1 MKKERSEFREKLM
14 DTDQWQEMEAA
25 EPKKRALAGGDEKS
39 GNKDQLSV
47 QAVVSPAQNE
57 MYADFVVKYMGDF
70 QKDLGDVP
78 GLIFQKINA
87 IYGVVYAPLTEID
100 ALNISTYSYSFI
112 PKCYTH
118 MDFGSLSASGITRL
132 QEHPY
137 LQLKGQG
144 TAIAIVD
151 SGIDYR
157 NPLFQNEMG
166 SRILCIWD
174 QTLEGDGTEVPY
186 GRVFWKNDIDRAL
199 ASENPLEIVP
209 STDTNG
215 HGTRMAA
222 VAAGN
227 YFPEENFSGAAPEA
241 MLIVVKVKQAK
252 KYLREFYLFPSE
264 AELFQEND
272 IMMGVDFAVRTA
284 NDRKLPLS
292 VCLGIGS
299 SQGAHI
305 GRNPLSIYVDYASQF
320 SRISVS
326 IAAGNEG
333 AARHHYAGRLTHREN
348 QASAEL
354 RVGNKEPGF
363 TLEFWGE
370 PPEIYNLSLQS
381 PTGEILDIS
390 ASLGDVTQE
399 LSFIFVE
406 TRVEVN
412 YVSIERQTGY
422 TLAYFRFI
430 QPAAGIWRIFVQG
443 RDGQNVEFHMWLPVQ
458 GLISEETYFL
468 EPSPYNTVTAPGDS
482 LESITVTAYQ
492 YRDNSLYVQASR
504 GFMPDGNVVPQV
516 ATPGV
521 QIRVP
526 QLNGLYGLAS
536 GTSLSAAQT
545 AGAAALLF
553 EWAVVRGNQPYFTG
567 SSVKNYITRGAKRED
582 RLTYPNRDWGFGED
596 VIIKLQL
603 RKVSKINGFH
613 TFFQNR
619 NQAILLE
626 I

>member
-1 MKKERSEFREKLM
+1 M
-14 DTDQWQEMEAA
+14 
-25 EPKKRALAGGDEKS
+25 
-39 GNKDQLSV
+39 GNKDAGNLGMQES
-47 QAVVSPAQNE
+47 VSPAQNE
-57 MYADFVVKYMGDF
+57 MYADFIVKYMGDF
-70 QKDLGDVP
+70 QEDLGDVP
-78 GLIFQKINA
+78 GFSFQKING
-87 IYGVVYAPLTEID
+87 IYGVVYAPLTEIGT
-100 ALNISTYSYSFI
+100 LNINTYSYSFI

-118 MDFGSLSASGITRL
+118 MDLGSLSASGITRL

-137 LQLKGQG
+137 LQLKGSG
-144 TAIAIVD
+144 TAVAVVD

-157 NPLFQNEMG
+157 NPVFQNEMG

-174 QTLEGDGTEVPY
+174 QTLQGDGKEVPY
-186 GRVFWKNDIDRAL
+186 GRVFWKKDIDQAL
-199 ASENPLEIVP
+199 ASGNPLEIVP
-209 STDTNG
+209 SVDTDG

-222 VAAGN
+222 IAAGN

-241 MLIVVKVKQAK
+241 MLIIVKVKPAK
-252 KYLREFYLFPSE
+252 KYLREFYLFPAE
-264 AELFQEND
+264 AEIFQEND
-272 IMMGVDFAVRTA
+272 IMTGMDFAVRIA
-284 NDRKLPLS
+284 NDRRMPLS
-292 VCLGIGS
+292 LCLGIGS
-299 SQGAHI
+299 NQGAHI
-305 GRNPLSIYVDYASQF
+305 GKNPLSLYVDYISQY
-320 SRISVS
+320 SLISVS

-333 AARHHYAGRLTHREN
+333 AARHHYAGRLTDREN

-363 TLEFWGE
+363 TMEFWGE

-390 ASLGDVTQE
+390 ASLGEVTQE
-399 LSFIFVE
+399 LSFVFVE
-406 TRVEVN
+406 TRVKVN

-422 TLAYFRFI
+422 TLVYFQFI
-430 QPAAGIWRIFVQG
+430 QPAPGIWRIFIRG
-443 RDGQNVEFHMWLPVQ
+443 RDGQNVGFHMWLPVQ

-516 ATPGV
+516 AAPGV

-526 QLNGLYGLAS
+526 QLNGLYGNAS

-553 EWAVVRGNQPYFTG
+553 EWAVIRGNQPYFTG
-567 SSVKNYITRGAKRED
+567 SSVKNYITRGAEREE
-582 RLTYPNRDWGFGED
+582 RMQYPNRDWGFGRMD
-596 VIIKLQL
+596 LY
-603 RKVSKINGFH
+603 H
-613 TFFQNR
+613 TFE
-619 NQAILLE
+619 LLA
-626 I
+626 

>member
-1 MKKERSEFREKLM
+1 M
-14 DTDQWQEMEAA
+14 
-25 EPKKRALAGGDEKS
+25 
-39 GNKDQLSV
+39 GNKDAGNLGMQES
-47 QAVVSPAQNE
+47 VSPAQNE
-57 MYADFVVKYMGDF
+57 MYADFIVKYMGNF
-70 QKDLGDVP
+70 QEDLGDVP
-78 GLIFQKINA
+78 GFSFQKING
-87 IYGVVYAPLTEID
+87 IYGVVYAPLTEIGT
-100 ALNISTYSYSFI
+100 LNINTYSYSFI

-118 MDFGSLSASGITRL
+118 MDLGSLSASGITRL

-137 LQLKGQG
+137 LQLKGSG
-144 TAIAIVD
+144 TAVAVVD

-157 NPLFQNEMG
+157 NPVFQNEMG

-174 QTLEGDGTEVPY
+174 QTLQGDGKEVPY
-186 GRVFWKNDIDRAL
+186 GRVFWKKDIDQAL
-199 ASENPLEIVP
+199 ASGNPLEIVP
-209 STDTNG
+209 SVDTDG

-222 VAAGN
+222 IAAGN

-241 MLIVVKVKQAK
+241 MLIIVKVKPAK
-252 KYLREFYLFPSE
+252 KYLREFYLFPAE

-272 IMMGVDFAVRTA
+272 IMTGMDFAVRIA
-284 NDRKLPLS
+284 NDRRMPLS
-292 VCLGIGS
+292 LCLGIGS

-305 GRNPLSIYVDYASQF
+305 GKNPLSLYVDYISQY
-320 SRISVS
+320 SLISVS

-333 AARHHYAGRLTHREN
+333 AARHHYAGRLTDREN

-363 TLEFWGE
+363 TMEFWGE

-390 ASLGDVTQE
+390 ASLGEMTQE
-399 LSFIFVE
+399 LSFVFVE
-406 TRVEVN
+406 TRVKVN

-422 TLAYFRFI
+422 TLVYFQFI
-430 QPAAGIWRIFVQG
+430 QPAPGIWRIFVRG
-443 RDGQNVEFHMWLPVQ
+443 RDGQNVGFHIWLPVQ

-516 ATPGV
+516 AAPGV

-526 QLNGLYGLAS
+526 QLNGLYGNAS

-553 EWAVVRGNQPYFTG
+553 EWAVIRGNQPYFTG
-567 SSVKNYITRGAKRED
+567 SSVKNYITRGAEREE
-582 RLTYPNRDWGFGED
+582 RMQYPNRDWGFGRMD
-596 VIIKLQL
+596 LY
-603 RKVSKINGFH
+603 H
-613 TFFQNR
+613 TFE
-619 NQAILLE
+619 LLA
-626 I
+626 

>member
-1 MKKERSEFREKLM
+1 M
-14 DTDQWQEMEAA
+14 
-25 EPKKRALAGGDEKS
+25 
-39 GNKDQLSV
+39 GNKDAGNLGMQES
-47 QAVVSPAQNE
+47 VSPAQNE
-57 MYADFVVKYMGDF
+57 MYADFIVKYMGNF
-70 QKDLGDVP
+70 QEDLGDVP
-78 GLIFQKINA
+78 GFSFQKING
-87 IYGVVYAPLTEID
+87 IYGVVYAPLTEIGT
-100 ALNISTYSYSFI
+100 LNINTYSYSFI

-118 MDFGSLSASGITRL
+118 MDLGSLSASGITRL

-137 LQLKGQG
+137 LQLKGSG
-144 TAIAIVD
+144 TAVAVVD

-157 NPLFQNEMG
+157 NPVFQNEMG

-174 QTLEGDGTEVPY
+174 QTLEGDGKEVPY
-186 GRVFWKNDIDRAL
+186 GRVFWKKDIDQAL
-199 ASENPLEIVP
+199 ASGNPLEIVP
-209 STDTNG
+209 SVDTDG

-222 VAAGN
+222 IAAGN

-241 MLIVVKVKQAK
+241 MLIIVKVKPAK
-252 KYLREFYLFPSE
+252 KYLREFYLFPAE
-264 AELFQEND
+264 AEIFQEND
-272 IMMGVDFAVRTA
+272 IMTGMDFAVRIA
-284 NDRKLPLS
+284 NDRRMPLS
-292 VCLGIGS
+292 LCLGIGS

-305 GRNPLSIYVDYASQF
+305 GKNPQSLYVDYISQY
-320 SRISVS
+320 SLISVS

-333 AARHHYAGRLTHREN
+333 AARHHYAGRLTDREN

-363 TLEFWGE
+363 TMEFWGE

-390 ASLGDVTQE
+390 ASLGEVTQE
-399 LSFIFVE
+399 LSFVFVE
-406 TRVEVN
+406 TRVKVN

-422 TLAYFRFI
+422 TLVYFQFI
-430 QPAAGIWRIFVQG
+430 QPAPGIWRIFVRG
-443 RDGQNVEFHMWLPVQ
+443 RDGQNVGFHIWLPVQ

-516 ATPGV
+516 AAPGV

-526 QLNGLYGLAS
+526 QLNGLYGNAS

-553 EWAVVRGNQPYFTG
+553 EWAVIRGNQPYFTG
-567 SSVKNYITRGAKRED
+567 SSVKNYITRGAEREE
-582 RLTYPNRDWGFGED
+582 RMQYPNRDWGFGRMD
-596 VIIKLQL
+596 LY
-603 RKVSKINGFH
+603 H
-613 TFFQNR
+613 TFE
-619 NQAILLE
+619 LLA
-626 I
+626 

>member
-1 MKKERSEFREKLM
+1 M
-14 DTDQWQEMEAA
+14 
-25 EPKKRALAGGDEKS
+25 
-39 GNKDQLSV
+39 GNKDAGNLGMQES
-47 QAVVSPAQNE
+47 VSPAQNE
-57 MYADFVVKYMGDF
+57 MYADFIVKYMDDF
-70 QKDLGDVP
+70 QEDLGDVP
-78 GLIFQKINA
+78 GFSFQKING
-87 IYGVVYAPLTEID
+87 IYGVVYAPLTEIGRW
-100 ALNISTYSYSFI
+100 NINTYSYSFI

-118 MDFGSLSASGITRL
+118 MDLGSLSASGITRL

-137 LQLKGQG
+137 LQLKGSG
-144 TAIAIVD
+144 TAVAVVD

-157 NPLFQNEMG
+157 NPVFQNEMG

-174 QTLEGDGTEVPY
+174 QTLEGDGKEVPY
-186 GRVFWKNDIDRAL
+186 GRVFWKKDIDQAL
-199 ASENPLEIVP
+199 ASGNPLEIVP
-209 STDTNG
+209 SVDTDG

-222 VAAGN
+222 IAAGN

-241 MLIVVKVKQAK
+241 MLIIVKVKPAK
-252 KYLREFYLFPSE
+252 KYLREFYLFPAE

-272 IMMGVDFAVRTA
+272 IMTGMDFAVRIA
-284 NDRKLPLS
+284 NDRRMPLS
-292 VCLGIGS
+292 LCLGIGS

-305 GRNPLSIYVDYASQF
+305 GKNPLSLYVDYISQY
-320 SRISVS
+320 SLISVS

-333 AARHHYAGRLTHREN
+333 AARHHYAGRLTDREN

-363 TLEFWGE
+363 TMEFWGE

-390 ASLGDVTQE
+390 ASLGEMTQE
-399 LSFIFVE
+399 LSFVFVE
-406 TRVEVN
+406 TRVKVN

-422 TLAYFRFI
+422 TLVYFQFI
-430 QPAAGIWRIFVQG
+430 QPAPGIWRIFVRG
-443 RDGQNVEFHMWLPVQ
+443 RDGQNVGFHIWLPVQ

-516 ATPGV
+516 AAPGV

-526 QLNGLYGLAS
+526 QLNGLYGNAS

-553 EWAVVRGNQPYFTG
+553 EWAVIRGNQPYFTG
-567 SSVKNYITRGAKRED
+567 SSVKNYITRGAEREE
-582 RLTYPNRDWGFGED
+582 RMQYPNRDWGFGRMD
-596 VIIKLQL
+596 LY
-603 RKVSKINGFH
+603 H
-613 TFFQNR
+613 TFE
-619 NQAILLE
+619 LLA
-626 I
+626 

>member
-1 MKKERSEFREKLM
+1 
-14 DTDQWQEMEAA
+14 ME
-25 EPKKRALAGGDEKS
+25 
-39 GNKDQLSV
+39 NKDAGNLGMQES
-47 QAVVSPAQNE
+47 VSPAQNE
-57 MYADFVVKYMGDF
+57 MYADFIVKYMGNF
-70 QKDLGDVP
+70 QEDLGDVP
-78 GLIFQKINA
+78 GFSFQKING
-87 IYGVVYAPLTEID
+87 IYGVVYAPLTEIGT
-100 ALNISTYSYSFI
+100 LNINTYSYSFI

-118 MDFGSLSASGITRL
+118 MDLGSLSASGITRL
-132 QEHPY
+132 QEQPY
-137 LQLKGQG
+137 LQLKGSG
-144 TAIAIVD
+144 TAVAVVD

-157 NPLFQNEMG
+157 NPVFQNEMG

-174 QTLEGDGTEVPY
+174 QTLEGDGKEVPY
-186 GRVFWKNDIDRAL
+186 GRVFWKKDIDQAL
-199 ASENPLEIVP
+199 ASGNPLEIVP
-209 STDTNG
+209 SVDTDG

-222 VAAGN
+222 IAAGN

-241 MLIVVKVKQAK
+241 MLIIVKVKPAK
-252 KYLREFYLFPSE
+252 KYLREFYLFPAE

-272 IMMGVDFAVRTA
+272 IMTGMDFAVRIA
-284 NDRKLPLS
+284 NDRRMPLS
-292 VCLGIGS
+292 LCLGIGS

-305 GRNPLSIYVDYASQF
+305 GKNPLSLYVDYISQY
-320 SRISVS
+320 SLISVS

-333 AARHHYAGRLTHREN
+333 AARHHYAGRLTDREN

-363 TLEFWGE
+363 TMEFWGE

-390 ASLGDVTQE
+390 ASLGEVTQE
-399 LSFIFVE
+399 LSFVFVE
-406 TRVEVN
+406 TRVKVN

-422 TLAYFRFI
+422 TLVYFQFI
-430 QPAAGIWRIFVQG
+430 QPAPGIWRIFVRG
-443 RDGQNVEFHMWLPVQ
+443 RDGQNVGFHIWLPVQ

-516 ATPGV
+516 AAPGV

-526 QLNGLYGLAS
+526 QLNGLYGNAS

-553 EWAVVRGNQPYFTG
+553 EWAVIRGNQPYFTG
-567 SSVKNYITRGAKRED
+567 SSVKNYITRGAEREE
-582 RLTYPNRDWGFGED
+582 RMQYPNRDWGCGRMD
-596 VIIKLQL
+596 LY
-603 RKVSKINGFH
+603 H
-613 TFFQNR
+613 TFE
-619 NQAILLE
+619 LLA
-626 I
+626 

>member
-1 MKKERSEFREKLM
+1 
-14 DTDQWQEMEAA
+14 ME
-25 EPKKRALAGGDEKS
+25 
-39 GNKDQLSV
+39 NKDAGNLGMQES
-47 QAVVSPAQNE
+47 VSPAQNE
-57 MYADFVVKYMGDF
+57 MYADFIVKYMGNF
-70 QKDLGDVP
+70 QEDLGDVP
-78 GLIFQKINA
+78 GFSFQKING
-87 IYGVVYAPLTEID
+87 IYGVVYAPLAEIGT
-100 ALNISTYSYSFI
+100 LNINTYSYSFI

-118 MDFGSLSASGITRL
+118 MDLGSLSASGITRL

-137 LQLKGQG
+137 LQLKGSG
-144 TAIAIVD
+144 TAVAVVN

-157 NPLFQNEMG
+157 NPVFQNEMG

-174 QTLEGDGTEVPY
+174 QTLEGDGKEVPY
-186 GRVFWKNDIDRAL
+186 GRVFWKKDIDQAL
-199 ASENPLEIVP
+199 ASGNPLEIVP
-209 STDTNG
+209 SVDTDG

-222 VAAGN
+222 IAAGN

-241 MLIVVKVKQAK
+241 MLIIVKVKPAK
-252 KYLREFYLFPSE
+252 KYLREFYLFPAE
-264 AELFQEND
+264 AEIFQEND
-272 IMMGVDFAVRTA
+272 IMTGMDFAVRIA
-284 NDRKLPLS
+284 NDRRMPLS
-292 VCLGIGS
+292 LCLGIGS

-305 GRNPLSIYVDYASQF
+305 GKNPLSLYVDYISQY
-320 SRISVS
+320 SLISVS

-333 AARHHYAGRLTHREN
+333 AARHHYAGRLTDREN
-348 QASAEL
+348 QASVEL

-363 TLEFWGE
+363 TMEFWGE

-390 ASLGDVTQE
+390 ASLGEVTQE
-399 LSFIFVE
+399 LSFVFVE
-406 TRVEVN
+406 TRVKVN

-422 TLAYFRFI
+422 TLVYFQFI
-430 QPAAGIWRIFVQG
+430 QPAPGIWRIFVRG
-443 RDGQNVEFHMWLPVQ
+443 RDGQNVGFHMWLPVQ

-516 ATPGV
+516 AAPGV

-526 QLNGLYGLAS
+526 QLNGLYGNAS

-553 EWAVVRGNQPYFTG
+553 EWAVIRGNQPYFTG
-567 SSVKNYITRGAKRED
+567 SSVKNYITRGAEREE
-582 RLTYPNRDWGFGED
+582 RMQYPNRDWGFGRMD
-596 VIIKLQL
+596 LY
-603 RKVSKINGFH
+603 H
-613 TFFQNR
+613 TFE
-619 NQAILLE
+619 LLA
-626 I
+626 

>member
-14 DTDQWQEMEAA
+14 DTDQWLEMETA

-47 QAVVSPAQNE
+47 QAAVSPAQNE
-57 MYADFVVKYMGDF
+57 MYADFIVKYMGDF
-70 QKDLGDVP
+70 QEDLGDVP

-241 MLIVVKVKQAK
+241 TLIVVKVKQAK

-272 IMMGVDFAVRTA
+272 IMVGMDFAVRTA

-320 SRISVS
+320 SLISAS

-363 TLEFWGE
+363 TMEFWGE

-516 ATPGV
+516 AAPGV

-582 RLTYPNRDWGFGED
+582 RLTYPNRDWGFGRMD
-596 VIIKLQL
+596 LY
-603 RKVSKINGFH
+603 H
-613 TFFQNR
+613 TFE
-619 NQAILLE
+619 LLT
-626 I
+626 

>member
-1 MKKERSEFREKLM
+1 M
-14 DTDQWQEMEAA
+14 
-25 EPKKRALAGGDEKS
+25 
-39 GNKDQLSV
+39 

-516 ATPGV
+516 AAPGV

-582 RLTYPNRDWGFGED
+582 RLTYPNRDWGFGRMD
-596 VIIKLQL
+596 LY
-603 RKVSKINGFH
+603 H
-613 TFFQNR
+613 TFE
-619 NQAILLE
+619 LLT
-626 I
+626 

>member
-1 MKKERSEFREKLM
+1 M
-14 DTDQWQEMEAA
+14 
-25 EPKKRALAGGDEKS
+25 
-39 GNKDQLSV
+39 GNKDAGNLGMQES
-47 QAVVSPAQNE
+47 VSPAQNE
-57 MYADFVVKYMGDF
+57 MYADFIVKYMGNF
-70 QKDLGDVP
+70 QEDLGDVP
-78 GLIFQKINA
+78 GFSFQKING
-87 IYGVVYAPLTEID
+87 IYGVVYAPLTEIGT
-100 ALNISTYSYSFI
+100 LNINTYSYSFI

-118 MDFGSLSASGITRL
+118 MDLGGLSASGITRL
-132 QEHPY
+132 QEQPY
-137 LQLKGQG
+137 LQLKGSG
-144 TAIAIVD
+144 TAVAVVD

-157 NPLFQNEMG
+157 NPVFQNEMG

-174 QTLEGDGTEVPY
+174 QTLEGDGKEVPY
-186 GRVFWKNDIDRAL
+186 GRVFWKKDIDQAL
-199 ASENPLEIVP
+199 ASGNPLEIVP
-209 STDTNG
+209 SVDTDG

-222 VAAGN
+222 IAAGN

-241 MLIVVKVKQAK
+241 MLIIVKVKPAK
-252 KYLREFYLFPSE
+252 KYLREFYLFPAE
-264 AELFQEND
+264 AEIFQEND
-272 IMMGVDFAVRTA
+272 IMTGMDFAVRIA
-284 NDRKLPLS
+284 NDRRMPLS
-292 VCLGIGS
+292 LCLGIGS

-305 GRNPLSIYVDYASQF
+305 GKNPLSLYVDYISQY
-320 SRISVS
+320 SLISVS

-333 AARHHYAGRLTHREN
+333 AARHHYAGRLTDREN

-363 TLEFWGE
+363 TMEFWGE

-390 ASLGDVTQE
+390 ASLGEVTQE
-399 LSFIFVE
+399 LSFVFVE
-406 TRVEVN
+406 TRVKVN

-422 TLAYFRFI
+422 TLVYFQFI
-430 QPAAGIWRIFVQG
+430 QPAPGIWRIFVRG
-443 RDGQNVEFHMWLPVQ
+443 RDGQNVGFHIWLPVQ

-516 ATPGV
+516 AAPGV

-526 QLNGLYGLAS
+526 QLNGLYGNAS

-553 EWAVVRGNQPYFTG
+553 EWAVIRGNQPYFTG
-567 SSVKNYITRGAKRED
+567 SSVKNYITRGAEREE
-582 RLTYPNRDWGFGED
+582 RMQYPNRDWGFGRMD
-596 VIIKLQL
+596 LY
-603 RKVSKINGFH
+603 H
-613 TFFQNR
+613 TFE
-619 NQAILLE
+619 LLE
-626 I
+626 

>member
-1 MKKERSEFREKLM
+1 MEKKDAGNWGM
-14 DTDQWQEMEAA
+14 QE
-25 EPKKRALAGGDEKS
+25 S
-39 GNKDQLSV
+39 
-47 QAVVSPAQNE
+47 VSPAQDE
-57 MYADFVVKYMGDF
+57 MYADFIVKYMGDF
-70 QKDLGDVP
+70 QEDLGDVP
-78 GLIFQKINA
+78 GFSFQKING
-87 IYGVVYAPLTEID
+87 IYGVVYAPLTEIGT
-100 ALNISTYSYSFI
+100 LNINTYSYSFI

-118 MDFGSLSASGITRL
+118 MDLGSLSASGITRL

-137 LQLKGQG
+137 LQLKGSG
-144 TAIAIVD
+144 TAVAVVD

-157 NPLFQNEMG
+157 NPVFQNEMG
-166 SRILCIWD
+166 SRILSIWD
-174 QTLEGDGTEVPY
+174 QTLQGDGKEVPY
-186 GRVFWKNDIDRAL
+186 GRIFWKKDIDQAL
-199 ASENPLEIVP
+199 ASGNPLEIVP
-209 STDTNG
+209 SVDTDG

-222 VAAGN
+222 IAAGN

-241 MLIVVKVKQAK
+241 MLIILKVKPAK
-252 KYLREFYLFPSE
+252 KYLREFYLFPAE
-264 AELFQEND
+264 AEIFQEND
-272 IMMGVDFAVRTA
+272 IMTGMDFAVRIA
-284 NDRKLPLS
+284 NDRRMPLS
-292 VCLGIGS
+292 LCLGIGS

-305 GRNPLSIYVDYASQF
+305 GKNPLSLYVDYISQY
-320 SRISVS
+320 SLISVS

-333 AARHHYAGRLTHREN
+333 AARHHYAGRLTDREN

-363 TLEFWGE
+363 TMEFWGE

-390 ASLGDVTQE
+390 ASLGEVTQE
-399 LSFIFVE
+399 LSFVFVE
-406 TRVEVN
+406 TRVKVN

-422 TLAYFRFI
+422 TLVYFQFI
-430 QPAAGIWRIFVQG
+430 QPAPGIWRIFVRG
-443 RDGQNVEFHMWLPVQ
+443 RDGQNVGFHMWLPVQ

-516 ATPGV
+516 AAPGV

-526 QLNGLYGLAS
+526 QLNGLYGNVS

-553 EWAVVRGNQPYFTG
+553 EWAVIRGNQPYFTG
-567 SSVKNYITRGAKRED
+567 SSVKNYITRGAEREE
-582 RLTYPNRDWGFGED
+582 RMQYPNRDWGFGRMD
-596 VIIKLQL
+596 LY
-603 RKVSKINGFH
+603 H
-613 TFFQNR
+613 TFE
-619 NQAILLE
+619 LLA
-626 I
+626 

>member
-1 MKKERSEFREKLM
+1 M
-14 DTDQWQEMEAA
+14 
-25 EPKKRALAGGDEKS
+25 
-39 GNKDQLSV
+39 GNKDAGNLSM
-47 QAVVSPAQNE
+47 QESVSPAQNE
-57 MYADFVVKYMGDF
+57 MYADFIVKYMGNF
-70 QKDLGDVP
+70 QEDLGDVP
-78 GLIFQKINA
+78 GFSFQKING
-87 IYGVVYAPLTEID
+87 IYGVVYAPLTEIGT
-100 ALNISTYSYSFI
+100 LNINTYYYSFI

-118 MDFGSLSASGITRL
+118 MDLGSLSASGITRL

-137 LQLKGQG
+137 LQLKGSG
-144 TAIAIVD
+144 TAVAVVD

-157 NPLFQNEMG
+157 NPVFQNEMG

-174 QTLEGDGTEVPY
+174 QTLEGDGKEVPY
-186 GRVFWKNDIDRAL
+186 GRVFWKKDIDQAL
-199 ASENPLEIVP
+199 ASGNPLEIVP
-209 STDTNG
+209 SVDTDG

-222 VAAGN
+222 IAAGN

-241 MLIVVKVKQAK
+241 MLIIVKVKPAK
-252 KYLREFYLFPSE
+252 KYLREFYLFPAE
-264 AELFQEND
+264 AEIFQEND
-272 IMMGVDFAVRTA
+272 IMTGMDFAVRIA
-284 NDRKLPLS
+284 NDRRMPLS
-292 VCLGIGS
+292 LCLGIGS

-305 GRNPLSIYVDYASQF
+305 GKNPLSLYVDYISQY
-320 SRISVS
+320 SLISVS

-333 AARHHYAGRLTHREN
+333 AARHHYAGRLTDREN

-363 TLEFWGE
+363 TMEFWGE

-390 ASLGDVTQE
+390 ASLGEVTQE
-399 LSFIFVE
+399 LSFVFVE
-406 TRVEVN
+406 TRVKVN

-422 TLAYFRFI
+422 TLVYFQFI
-430 QPAAGIWRIFVQG
+430 QPAPGIWRIFVRG
-443 RDGQNVEFHMWLPVQ
+443 RDGQNVGFHIWLPVQ

-516 ATPGV
+516 AAPGV

-526 QLNGLYGLAS
+526 QLNGLYGNAS

-553 EWAVVRGNQPYFTG
+553 EWAVIRGNQPYFTG
-567 SSVKNYITRGAKRED
+567 SSVKNYITRGAEREE
-582 RLTYPNRDWGFGED
+582 RMQYPNRDWGFGRMD
-596 VIIKLQL
+596 LY
-603 RKVSKINGFH
+603 H
-613 TFFQNR
+613 TFE
-619 NQAILLE
+619 LLA
-626 I
+626 

>member
-1 MKKERSEFREKLM
+1 
-14 DTDQWQEMEAA
+14 ME
-25 EPKKRALAGGDEKS
+25 
-39 GNKDQLSV
+39 NKDAGNLGMQES
-47 QAVVSPAQNE
+47 VSPAQNE
-57 MYADFVVKYMGDF
+57 MYADFIVKYMGNF
-70 QKDLGDVP
+70 QEDLGDVP
-78 GLIFQKINA
+78 GFSFQKING
-87 IYGVVYAPLTEID
+87 IYGVVYAPLAEIGT
-100 ALNISTYSYSFI
+100 LNINTYSYSFI

-118 MDFGSLSASGITRL
+118 MDLGSLSASGITRL

-137 LQLKGQG
+137 LQLKGSG
-144 TAIAIVD
+144 TAVAVVD

-157 NPLFQNEMG
+157 NPVFQNEMG

-174 QTLEGDGTEVPY
+174 QTLEGDGKEVPY
-186 GRVFWKNDIDRAL
+186 GRVFWKKDIDQAL
-199 ASENPLEIVP
+199 ASGNPLEIVP
-209 STDTNG
+209 SVDTDG

-222 VAAGN
+222 IAAGN

-241 MLIVVKVKQAK
+241 MLIIVKVKPAK
-252 KYLREFYLFPSE
+252 KYLREFYLFPAE
-264 AELFQEND
+264 AEIFQEND
-272 IMMGVDFAVRTA
+272 IMTGMDFAVRIA
-284 NDRKLPLS
+284 NDRRMPLS
-292 VCLGIGS
+292 LCLGIGS

-305 GRNPLSIYVDYASQF
+305 GKNPLSLYVDYISQY
-320 SRISVS
+320 SLISVS

-333 AARHHYAGRLTHREN
+333 AARHHYAGRLTDREN

-363 TLEFWGE
+363 TMEFWGE

-390 ASLGDVTQE
+390 ASLGEVTQE
-399 LSFIFVE
+399 LSFVFVE
-406 TRVEVN
+406 TRVKVN

-422 TLAYFRFI
+422 TLVYFQFI
-430 QPAAGIWRIFVQG
+430 QPAPGIWRIFVRG
-443 RDGQNVEFHMWLPVQ
+443 RDGQNVGFHIWLPVQ

-516 ATPGV
+516 AAPGV

-526 QLNGLYGLAS
+526 QLNGLYGNAS

-553 EWAVVRGNQPYFTG
+553 EWAVIRGNQPYFTG
-567 SSVKNYITRGAKRED
+567 SSVKNYITRGAEREE
-582 RLTYPNRDWGFGED
+582 RMQYPNRDWGFGRMD
-596 VIIKLQL
+596 LY
-603 RKVSKINGFH
+603 H
-613 TFFQNR
+613 TFE
-619 NQAILLE
+619 LLA
-626 I
+626 

>member
-1 MKKERSEFREKLM
+1 M
-14 DTDQWQEMEAA
+14 
-25 EPKKRALAGGDEKS
+25 
-39 GNKDQLSV
+39 GNKDAGNLGMQES
-47 QAVVSPAQNE
+47 VSPAQNE
-57 MYADFVVKYMGDF
+57 MYADFIVKYMGNF
-70 QKDLGDVP
+70 QEDLGDVP
-78 GLIFQKINA
+78 GFSFQKING
-87 IYGVVYAPLTEID
+87 IYGVVYAPLTEIGT
-100 ALNISTYSYSFI
+100 LNINTYSYSFI

-118 MDFGSLSASGITRL
+118 MDLGSLSASGITRL

-137 LQLKGQG
+137 LQLKGSG
-144 TAIAIVD
+144 TAVAVVD

-157 NPLFQNEMG
+157 NPVFQNEMG

-174 QTLEGDGTEVPY
+174 QTLEGDGKEVPY
-186 GRVFWKNDIDRAL
+186 GRVFWKKDIDQAL
-199 ASENPLEIVP
+199 ASGNPLEIVP
-209 STDTNG
+209 SVDTDG

-222 VAAGN
+222 IAAGN

-241 MLIVVKVKQAK
+241 MLIIVKVKPAK
-252 KYLREFYLFPSE
+252 KYLREFYLFPAE
-264 AELFQEND
+264 AEIFQEND
-272 IMMGVDFAVRTA
+272 IMTGMDFAVRIA
-284 NDRKLPLS
+284 NDRRMPLS
-292 VCLGIGS
+292 LCLGIGS

-305 GRNPLSIYVDYASQF
+305 GKNPLSLYVDYISQY
-320 SRISVS
+320 SLISVS

-333 AARHHYAGRLTHREN
+333 AARHHYAGRLTDREN

-363 TLEFWGE
+363 TMEFWGE

-390 ASLGDVTQE
+390 ASLGEVTQE
-399 LSFIFVE
+399 LSFVFVE
-406 TRVEVN
+406 TRVKVN

-422 TLAYFRFI
+422 TLVYFQFI
-430 QPAAGIWRIFVQG
+430 QPAPGIWRIFVRG
-443 RDGQNVEFHMWLPVQ
+443 RDGQNVGFHIWLPVQ

-516 ATPGV
+516 AAPGV

-526 QLNGLYGLAS
+526 QLNGLYGNAS

-553 EWAVVRGNQPYFTG
+553 EWAVIRGNQPYFTG
-567 SSVKNYITRGAKRED
+567 SSVKNYITRGAEREE
-582 RLTYPNRDWGFGED
+582 RMQYPNRDWGFGRMD
-596 VIIKLQL
+596 LY
-603 RKVSKINGFH
+603 H
-613 TFFQNR
+613 TFE
-619 NQAILLE
+619 LLA
-626 I
+626 

>member
-1 MKKERSEFREKLM
+1 M
-14 DTDQWQEMEAA
+14 
-25 EPKKRALAGGDEKS
+25 
-39 GNKDQLSV
+39 GNKDAGNLGMQES
-47 QAVVSPAQNE
+47 VSPAQNE
-57 MYADFVVKYMGDF
+57 MYADFIVKYMGNF
-70 QKDLGDVP
+70 QEDLGDVP
-78 GLIFQKINA
+78 GFSFQKING
-87 IYGVVYAPLTEID
+87 IYGVVYAPLTEIGT
-100 ALNISTYSYSFI
+100 LNINTYSYSFI

-118 MDFGSLSASGITRL
+118 MDLGSLSASGITRL

-137 LQLKGQG
+137 LQLKGSG
-144 TAIAIVD
+144 TAVAVVD

-157 NPLFQNEMG
+157 NPVFQNEMG

-174 QTLEGDGTEVPY
+174 QTLEGDGKEVPY
-186 GRVFWKNDIDRAL
+186 GRVFWKKDIDQAL
-199 ASENPLEIVP
+199 ASGNPLEIVP
-209 STDTNG
+209 SVDTDG

-222 VAAGN
+222 IAAGN

-241 MLIVVKVKQAK
+241 MLIIVKVKPAK
-252 KYLREFYLFPSE
+252 KYLREFYLFPAE

-272 IMMGVDFAVRTA
+272 IMTGMDFAVRIA
-284 NDRKLPLS
+284 NDRRMPLS
-292 VCLGIGS
+292 LCLGIGS

-305 GRNPLSIYVDYASQF
+305 GKNPLSLYVDYISQY
-320 SRISVS
+320 SLISVS
-326 IAAGNEG
+326 VAAGNEG
-333 AARHHYAGRLTHREN
+333 AARHHYAGRLTDREN

-363 TLEFWGE
+363 TMEFWGE

-390 ASLGDVTQE
+390 ASLGEMTQE
-399 LSFIFVE
+399 LSFVFVE
-406 TRVEVN
+406 TRVKVN

-422 TLAYFRFI
+422 TLVYFQFI
-430 QPAAGIWRIFVQG
+430 QPAPGIWRIFVRG
-443 RDGQNVEFHMWLPVQ
+443 RDGQNVGFHIWLPVQ

-516 ATPGV
+516 AAPGV

-526 QLNGLYGLAS
+526 QLNGLYGNAS

-553 EWAVVRGNQPYFTG
+553 EWAVIRGNQPYFTG
-567 SSVKNYITRGAKRED
+567 SSVKNYITRGAEREE
-582 RLTYPNRDWGFGED
+582 RMQYPNRDWGFGRMD
-596 VIIKLQL
+596 LY
-603 RKVSKINGFH
+603 H
-613 TFFQNR
+613 TFE
-619 NQAILLE
+619 LLA
-626 I
+626 

>member
-1 MKKERSEFREKLM
+1 
-14 DTDQWQEMEAA
+14 ME
-25 EPKKRALAGGDEKS
+25 
-39 GNKDQLSV
+39 NKDAGNWGMQES
-47 QAVVSPAQNE
+47 VSPAQNE
-57 MYADFVVKYMGDF
+57 MYADFIVKYMGNF
-70 QKDLGDVP
+70 QEDLGDVP
-78 GLIFQKINA
+78 GFSFQKING
-87 IYGVVYAPLTEID
+87 IYGVVYAPLTEIGT
-100 ALNISTYSYSFI
+100 LNINTYSYSFI

-118 MDFGSLSASGITRL
+118 MDLGSLSASGITRL

-137 LQLKGQG
+137 LQLKGSG
-144 TAIAIVD
+144 TAVAVVD

-157 NPLFQNEMG
+157 NPVFQNEMG

-174 QTLEGDGTEVPY
+174 QTLEGDGKEVPY
-186 GRVFWKNDIDRAL
+186 GRVFWKKDIDQAL
-199 ASENPLEIVP
+199 ASRNPLEMVP
-209 STDTNG
+209 SVDTDG

-222 VAAGN
+222 IAAGN

-241 MLIVVKVKQAK
+241 MLIIVKVKPAK
-252 KYLREFYLFPSE
+252 KYLREFYLFPAE

-272 IMMGVDFAVRTA
+272 IMTGMDFAVRIA
-284 NDRKLPLS
+284 NDRRMPLS
-292 VCLGIGS
+292 LCLGIGS

-305 GRNPLSIYVDYASQF
+305 GKNPLSLYVDYISQY
-320 SRISVS
+320 SLISVS

-333 AARHHYAGRLTHREN
+333 AARHHYAGRLTDREN

-363 TLEFWGE
+363 TMEFWGE

-390 ASLGDVTQE
+390 ASLGEMTQE
-399 LSFIFVE
+399 LSFVFVE
-406 TRVEVN
+406 TRVKVN

-422 TLAYFRFI
+422 TLVYFQFI
-430 QPAAGIWRIFVQG
+430 QPAPGIWRIFVRG
-443 RDGQNVEFHMWLPVQ
+443 RDGQNVGFHIWLPVQ

-516 ATPGV
+516 AAPGV

-526 QLNGLYGLAS
+526 QLNGLYGNAS

-553 EWAVVRGNQPYFTG
+553 EWAVIRGNQPYFTG
-567 SSVKNYITRGAKRED
+567 SSVKNYITRGAEREE
-582 RLTYPNRDWGFGED
+582 RMQYPNRDWGFGRMD
-596 VIIKLQL
+596 LY
-603 RKVSKINGFH
+603 H
-613 TFFQNR
+613 TFE
-619 NQAILLE
+619 LLA
-626 I
+626 

>member
-1 MKKERSEFREKLM
+1 
-14 DTDQWQEMEAA
+14 ME
-25 EPKKRALAGGDEKS
+25 
-39 GNKDQLSV
+39 NKDAGNLGMQES
-47 QAVVSPAQNE
+47 VSPAQNE
-57 MYADFVVKYMGDF
+57 MYADFIVKYMGNF
-70 QKDLGDVP
+70 QEDLGDVP
-78 GLIFQKINA
+78 GFSFQKING
-87 IYGVVYAPLTEID
+87 IYGVVYAPLAEIGT
-100 ALNISTYSYSFI
+100 LNINTYSYSFI

-118 MDFGSLSASGITRL
+118 MDLGSLSASGITRL

-137 LQLKGQG
+137 LQLKGSG
-144 TAIAIVD
+144 TAVAVVD

-157 NPLFQNEMG
+157 NPVFQNEMG

-174 QTLEGDGTEVPY
+174 QTLEGDGKEVPY
-186 GRVFWKNDIDRAL
+186 GRVFWKKDIDQAL
-199 ASENPLEIVP
+199 ASGNPLEIVP
-209 STDTNG
+209 SVDTDG

-222 VAAGN
+222 IAAGN

-241 MLIVVKVKQAK
+241 MLIIVKVKPAK
-252 KYLREFYLFPSE
+252 KYLREFYLFPAE
-264 AELFQEND
+264 AEIFQEND
-272 IMMGVDFAVRTA
+272 IMTGMDFAVRIA
-284 NDRKLPLS
+284 NDRRMPLS
-292 VCLGIGS
+292 LCLGIGS

-305 GRNPLSIYVDYASQF
+305 GKNPLSLYVDYISQY
-320 SRISVS
+320 SLISVS

-333 AARHHYAGRLTHREN
+333 AARHHYAGRLTDREN

-363 TLEFWGE
+363 TMEFWGE

-390 ASLGDVTQE
+390 ASLGEVTQE
-399 LSFIFVE
+399 LSFVFVE
-406 TRVEVN
+406 TRVKVN

-422 TLAYFRFI
+422 TLVYFQFI
-430 QPAAGIWRIFVQG
+430 QPAPGIWRIFVRG
-443 RDGQNVEFHMWLPVQ
+443 RDGQNVGFHMWLPVQ

-516 ATPGV
+516 AAPGV

-526 QLNGLYGLAS
+526 QLNGLYGNAS

-553 EWAVVRGNQPYFTG
+553 EWAVIRGNQPYFTG
-567 SSVKNYITRGAKRED
+567 SSVKNYITRGAEREE
-582 RLTYPNRDWGFGED
+582 RMQYPNRDWGFGRMD
-596 VIIKLQL
+596 LY
-603 RKVSKINGFH
+603 H
-613 TFFQNR
+613 TFE
-619 NQAILLE
+619 LLA
-626 I
+626 

>member
-14 DTDQWQEMEAA
+14 DTDQWLEMETA

-47 QAVVSPAQNE
+47 QAAVSPAQNE
-57 MYADFVVKYMGDF
+57 MYADFIVKYMGDF
-70 QKDLGDVP
+70 QEDLGDVP

-87 IYGVVYAPLTEID
+87 IYGVVYAPLTEIG

-118 MDFGSLSASGITRL
+118 MDLGSLSASGITRL

-227 YFPEENFSGAAPEA
+227 NFPEENFSGAAPEA
-241 MLIVVKVKQAK
+241 TLIVVKVKQAK

-272 IMMGVDFAVRTA
+272 IMMGMDFAVRTA

-320 SRISVS
+320 SLISAS

-363 TLEFWGE
+363 TMEFWGE

-399 LSFIFVE
+399 LSFVFVE

-516 ATPGV
+516 AAPGV

-582 RLTYPNRDWGFGED
+582 RLTYPNRDWGFGRMD
-596 VIIKLQL
+596 LY
-603 RKVSKINGFH
+603 H
-613 TFFQNR
+613 TFE
-619 NQAILLE
+619 LLT
-626 I
+626 

>member
-1 MKKERSEFREKLM
+1 
-14 DTDQWQEMEAA
+14 ME
-25 EPKKRALAGGDEKS
+25 
-39 GNKDQLSV
+39 NKDAGNLGMQES
-47 QAVVSPAQNE
+47 VSPAQNE
-57 MYADFVVKYMGDF
+57 MYADFIVKYMGNF
-70 QKDLGDVP
+70 QEDLGDVP
-78 GLIFQKINA
+78 GFSFQKING
-87 IYGVVYAPLTEID
+87 IYGVVYAPLTEIGT
-100 ALNISTYSYSFI
+100 LNINTYSYSFI

-118 MDFGSLSASGITRL
+118 MDLGSLSASGITRL

-137 LQLKGQG
+137 LQLKGSG
-144 TAIAIVD
+144 TAVAVVD

-157 NPLFQNEMG
+157 NPVFQNEMG

-174 QTLEGDGTEVPY
+174 QTLEGDGKEVPY
-186 GRVFWKNDIDRAL
+186 GRVFWKKDIDQAL
-199 ASENPLEIVP
+199 ASGNPLEIVP
-209 STDTNG
+209 SVDTDG

-222 VAAGN
+222 IAAGN

-241 MLIVVKVKQAK
+241 MLIIVKVKPAK
-252 KYLREFYLFPSE
+252 KYLREFYLFPAE
-264 AELFQEND
+264 AEIFQEND
-272 IMMGVDFAVRTA
+272 IMTGMDFAVRIA
-284 NDRKLPLS
+284 NDRRMPLS
-292 VCLGIGS
+292 LCLGIGS

-305 GRNPLSIYVDYASQF
+305 GKNPLSLYVDYISQY
-320 SRISVS
+320 SLISVS

-333 AARHHYAGRLTHREN
+333 AARHHYAGRLTDREN

-363 TLEFWGE
+363 TMEFWGE

-390 ASLGDVTQE
+390 ASLGEVTQE
-399 LSFIFVE
+399 LSFVFVE
-406 TRVEVN
+406 TRVKVN

-422 TLAYFRFI
+422 TLVYFQFI
-430 QPAAGIWRIFVQG
+430 QPAPGIWRIFVRG
-443 RDGQNVEFHMWLPVQ
+443 RDGQNVGFHMWLPVQ

-516 ATPGV
+516 AAPGV

-526 QLNGLYGLAS
+526 QLNGLYGNVS

-553 EWAVVRGNQPYFTG
+553 EWAVIRGNQPYFTG
-567 SSVKNYITRGAKRED
+567 SSVKNYITRGAEREE
-582 RLTYPNRDWGFGED
+582 RMQYPNRDWGFGRMD
-596 VIIKLQL
+596 LY
-603 RKVSKINGFH
+603 H
-613 TFFQNR
+613 TFE
-619 NQAILLE
+619 LLA
-626 I
+626 

>member
-1 MKKERSEFREKLM
+1 
-14 DTDQWQEMEAA
+14 ME
-25 EPKKRALAGGDEKS
+25 
-39 GNKDQLSV
+39 NKDAGNLGMQES
-47 QAVVSPAQNE
+47 VSPAQNE
-57 MYADFVVKYMGDF
+57 MYADFIVKYMGYF
-70 QKDLGDVP
+70 QEDLGDVP
-78 GLIFQKINA
+78 GFSFQKING
-87 IYGVVYAPLTEID
+87 IYGVVYAPLTEIGT
-100 ALNISTYSYSFI
+100 LNINTYSYSFI

-118 MDFGSLSASGITRL
+118 MDLGSLSASGITRL

-137 LQLKGQG
+137 LQLKGSG
-144 TAIAIVD
+144 TAVAVVD

-157 NPLFQNEMG
+157 NPVFQNEMG

-174 QTLEGDGTEVPY
+174 QTLEGDGKEVPY
-186 GRVFWKNDIDRAL
+186 GRVFWKKDIDQAL
-199 ASENPLEIVP
+199 ASRNPLEMVP
-209 STDTNG
+209 SVDTDG

-222 VAAGN
+222 IAAGN

-241 MLIVVKVKQAK
+241 MLIIVKVKPAK
-252 KYLREFYLFPSE
+252 KYLREFYLFPAE

-272 IMMGVDFAVRTA
+272 IMTGMDFAVRIA
-284 NDRKLPLS
+284 NDRRMPLS
-292 VCLGIGS
+292 LCLGIGS

-305 GRNPLSIYVDYASQF
+305 GKNPLSLYVDYISQY
-320 SRISVS
+320 SLISVS

-333 AARHHYAGRLTHREN
+333 AARHHYAGRLTDREN

-363 TLEFWGE
+363 TMEFWGE

-390 ASLGDVTQE
+390 ASLGEMTQE
-399 LSFIFVE
+399 LSFVFVE
-406 TRVEVN
+406 TRVKVN

-422 TLAYFRFI
+422 TLVYFQFI
-430 QPAAGIWRIFVQG
+430 QPAPGIWRIFVRG
-443 RDGQNVEFHMWLPVQ
+443 RDGQNVGFHIWLPVQ

-516 ATPGV
+516 AAPGV

-526 QLNGLYGLAS
+526 QLNGLYGNAS

-553 EWAVVRGNQPYFTG
+553 EWAVIRGNQPYFTG
-567 SSVKNYITRGAKRED
+567 SSVKNYITRGAEREE
-582 RLTYPNRDWGFGED
+582 RMQYPNRDWGFGRMD
-596 VIIKLQL
+596 LY
-603 RKVSKINGFH
+603 H
-613 TFFQNR
+613 TFE
-619 NQAILLE
+619 LLA
-626 I
+626 

>member
-1 MKKERSEFREKLM
+1 
-14 DTDQWQEMEAA
+14 ME
-25 EPKKRALAGGDEKS
+25 
-39 GNKDQLSV
+39 NKDAGNLGMQES
-47 QAVVSPAQNE
+47 VSPAQNE
-57 MYADFVVKYMGDF
+57 MYADFIVKYMGNF
-70 QKDLGDVP
+70 QEDLGDVP
-78 GLIFQKINA
+78 GFSFQKING
-87 IYGVVYAPLTEID
+87 IYGVVYAPLTEIGT
-100 ALNISTYSYSFI
+100 LNINTYSYSFI

-118 MDFGSLSASGITRL
+118 MDLGSLSASGITRL

-137 LQLKGQG
+137 LQLKGSG
-144 TAIAIVD
+144 TAVAVVD

-157 NPLFQNEMG
+157 NPVFQNEMG

-174 QTLEGDGTEVPY
+174 QTLEGDGKEVPY
-186 GRVFWKNDIDRAL
+186 GRVFWKKDIDQAL
-199 ASENPLEIVP
+199 ASRNPLEMVP
-209 STDTNG
+209 SVDTDG

-222 VAAGN
+222 IAAGN

-241 MLIVVKVKQAK
+241 MLIIVKVKPAK
-252 KYLREFYLFPSE
+252 KYLREFYLFPAE

-272 IMMGVDFAVRTA
+272 IMTGMDFAVRIA
-284 NDRKLPLS
+284 NDRRMPLS
-292 VCLGIGS
+292 LCLGIGS

-305 GRNPLSIYVDYASQF
+305 GKNPLSLYVDYISQY
-320 SRISVS
+320 SLISVS

-333 AARHHYAGRLTHREN
+333 AARHHYAGRLTEREN
-348 QASAEL
+348 QALAEL

-363 TLEFWGE
+363 TMEFWGE

-390 ASLGDVTQE
+390 ASLGEVTQE
-399 LSFIFVE
+399 LSFVFVE
-406 TRVEVN
+406 TRVKVN

-422 TLAYFRFI
+422 TLVYFQFI
-430 QPAAGIWRIFVQG
+430 QPAPGIWRIFVRG
-443 RDGQNVEFHMWLPVQ
+443 RDGQNVGFHIWLPVQ

-516 ATPGV
+516 AAPGV

-526 QLNGLYGLAS
+526 QLNGLYGNAS

-553 EWAVVRGNQPYFTG
+553 EWAVIRGNQPYFTG
-567 SSVKNYITRGAKRED
+567 SSVKNYITRGAEREE
-582 RLTYPNRDWGFGED
+582 RMQYPNRDWGFGRMD
-596 VIIKLQL
+596 LY
-603 RKVSKINGFH
+603 H
-613 TFFQNR
+613 TFE
-619 NQAILLE
+619 LLA
-626 I
+626 

>member
-1 MKKERSEFREKLM
+1 M
-14 DTDQWQEMEAA
+14 
-25 EPKKRALAGGDEKS
+25 
-39 GNKDQLSV
+39 GNKDAGNLGMQES
-47 QAVVSPAQNE
+47 VSPAQNE
-57 MYADFVVKYMGDF
+57 MYADFIVKYMGNF
-70 QKDLGDVP
+70 QEDLGDVP
-78 GLIFQKINA
+78 GFSFQKING
-87 IYGVVYAPLTEID
+87 IYGVVYAPLTEIGT
-100 ALNISTYSYSFI
+100 LNINTYSYSFI

-118 MDFGSLSASGITRL
+118 MDLGSLSASGLTRL

-137 LQLKGQG
+137 LQLKGSG
-144 TAIAIVD
+144 TAVAVVN

-157 NPLFQNEMG
+157 NPVFQNEMG

-174 QTLEGDGTEVPY
+174 QTLEGDGKEVPY
-186 GRVFWKNDIDRAL
+186 GRVFWKKDIDQAL
-199 ASENPLEIVP
+199 ASRNPLEMVP
-209 STDTNG
+209 SVDTDG

-222 VAAGN
+222 IAAGN

-241 MLIVVKVKQAK
+241 MLIIVKVKPAK
-252 KYLREFYLFPSE
+252 KYLREFYLFPAE

-272 IMMGVDFAVRTA
+272 IMTGMDFAVRIA
-284 NDRKLPLS
+284 NDRRMPLS
-292 VCLGIGS
+292 LCLGIGS

-305 GRNPLSIYVDYASQF
+305 GKNPLSLYVDYISQY
-320 SRISVS
+320 SLISVS

-333 AARHHYAGRLTHREN
+333 AARHHYAGRLTDREN

-363 TLEFWGE
+363 TMEFWGE

-390 ASLGDVTQE
+390 ASLGEMTQE
-399 LSFIFVE
+399 LSFVFVE
-406 TRVEVN
+406 TRVKVN

-422 TLAYFRFI
+422 TLVYFQFI
-430 QPAAGIWRIFVQG
+430 QPAPGIWRIFVRG
-443 RDGQNVEFHMWLPVQ
+443 RDGQNVGFHIWLPVQ

-516 ATPGV
+516 AAPGV

-526 QLNGLYGLAS
+526 QLNGLYGNAS

-553 EWAVVRGNQPYFTG
+553 EWAVIRGNQPYFTG
-567 SSVKNYITRGAKRED
+567 SSVKNYITRGAEREE
-582 RLTYPNRDWGFGED
+582 RMQYPNRDWGFGRMD
-596 VIIKLQL
+596 LY
-603 RKVSKINGFH
+603 H
-613 TFFQNR
+613 TFE
-619 NQAILLE
+619 LLA
-626 I
+626 

>member
-1 MKKERSEFREKLM
+1 M
-14 DTDQWQEMEAA
+14 
-25 EPKKRALAGGDEKS
+25 
-39 GNKDQLSV
+39 GNKDAGNLGMQES
-47 QAVVSPAQNE
+47 VSPAQNE
-57 MYADFVVKYMGDF
+57 MYADFIVKYMGNF
-70 QKDLGDVP
+70 QEDLGDVP
-78 GLIFQKINA
+78 GFSFQKING
-87 IYGVVYAPLTEID
+87 IYGVVYAPLAEIGT
-100 ALNISTYSYSFI
+100 LNINTYSYSFI

-118 MDFGSLSASGITRL
+118 MDLGSLSASGITRL

-137 LQLKGQG
+137 LQLKGSG
-144 TAIAIVD
+144 TAVAVVD

-157 NPLFQNEMG
+157 NPVFQNEMG

-174 QTLEGDGTEVPY
+174 QTLEGDGKEVPY
-186 GRVFWKNDIDRAL
+186 GRVFWKKDIDQAL
-199 ASENPLEIVP
+199 ASGNPLEIVP
-209 STDTNG
+209 SVDTDG

-222 VAAGN
+222 IAAGN

-241 MLIVVKVKQAK
+241 MLIIVKVKPAK
-252 KYLREFYLFPSE
+252 KYLREFYLFPAE
-264 AELFQEND
+264 AEIFQEND
-272 IMMGVDFAVRTA
+272 IMTGMDFAVRIA
-284 NDRKLPLS
+284 NDRRMPLS
-292 VCLGIGS
+292 LCLGIGS

-305 GRNPLSIYVDYASQF
+305 GKNPLSLYVDYISQY
-320 SRISVS
+320 SLISVS

-333 AARHHYAGRLTHREN
+333 AARHHYAGRLTDREN

-363 TLEFWGE
+363 TMEFWGE

-390 ASLGDVTQE
+390 ASLGEVTQE
-399 LSFIFVE
+399 LSFVFVE
-406 TRVEVN
+406 TRVKVN

-422 TLAYFRFI
+422 TLVYFQFI
-430 QPAAGIWRIFVQG
+430 QPAPGIWRIFVRG
-443 RDGQNVEFHMWLPVQ
+443 RDGQNVGFHMWLPVQ

-516 ATPGV
+516 AAPGV

-526 QLNGLYGLAS
+526 QLNGLYGNVS

-553 EWAVVRGNQPYFTG
+553 EWAVIRGNQPYFTG
-567 SSVKNYITRGAKRED
+567 SSVKNYITRGAEREE
-582 RLTYPNRDWGFGED
+582 RMQYPNRDWGFGRMD
-596 VIIKLQL
+596 LY
-603 RKVSKINGFH
+603 H
-613 TFFQNR
+613 TFE
-619 NQAILLE
+619 LLA
-626 I
+626 

>member
-1 MKKERSEFREKLM
+1 M
-14 DTDQWQEMEAA
+14 
-25 EPKKRALAGGDEKS
+25 
-39 GNKDQLSV
+39 GNKDAGNLSM
-47 QAVVSPAQNE
+47 QESVSPAQNE
-57 MYADFVVKYMGDF
+57 MYADFIVKYMGNF
-70 QKDLGDVP
+70 QEDLGDVP
-78 GLIFQKINA
+78 GFSFQKING
-87 IYGVVYAPLTEID
+87 IYGVVYAPLTEIGT
-100 ALNISTYSYSFI
+100 LNINTYSYSFI

-118 MDFGSLSASGITRL
+118 MDLGSLSASGITRL

-137 LQLKGQG
+137 LQLKGSG
-144 TAIAIVD
+144 TAVAVVD

-157 NPLFQNEMG
+157 NPVFQNEMG

-174 QTLEGDGTEVPY
+174 QTLQGDGKEVPY
-186 GRVFWKNDIDRAL
+186 GRVFWKKDIDQAL
-199 ASENPLEIVP
+199 ASGNHLEIVP
-209 STDTNG
+209 SVDTDG

-222 VAAGN
+222 IAAGN

-241 MLIVVKVKQAK
+241 MLIIVKVKPAK
-252 KYLREFYLFPSE
+252 KYLREFYLFPAE

-272 IMMGVDFAVRTA
+272 IMMGMDFAVRIA
-284 NDRKLPLS
+284 NDRRMPLS
-292 VCLGIGS
+292 LCLGIGS

-305 GRNPLSIYVDYASQF
+305 GKNPLSLYVDYISQY
-320 SRISVS
+320 SLISVS

-333 AARHHYAGRLTHREN
+333 AARHHYAGRLTEREN

-363 TLEFWGE
+363 TMEFWGE

-390 ASLGDVTQE
+390 ASLGEVTQE
-399 LSFIFVE
+399 LSFVFVE
-406 TRVEVN
+406 TRVKVN

-422 TLAYFRFI
+422 TLVYFQFI
-430 QPAAGIWRIFVQG
+430 QPAPGIWRIFVRG
-443 RDGQNVEFHMWLPVQ
+443 RDGQNVGFHIWLPVQ

-504 GFMPDGNVVPQV
+504 GFMPDGHVVPQV
-516 ATPGV
+516 AAPGV

-526 QLNGLYGLAS
+526 QLNGLYGNAS

-553 EWAVVRGNQPYFTG
+553 EWAVIRGNQPYFTG
-567 SSVKNYITRGAKRED
+567 SSVKNYITRGAEREE
-582 RLTYPNRDWGFGED
+582 RMQYPNRDWGFGRMD
-596 VIIKLQL
+596 LY
-603 RKVSKINGFH
+603 H
-613 TFFQNR
+613 TFE
-619 NQAILLE
+619 LLA
-626 I
+626 

>member
-1 MKKERSEFREKLM
+1 M
-14 DTDQWQEMEAA
+14 
-25 EPKKRALAGGDEKS
+25 
-39 GNKDQLSV
+39 GNKDAGNLGMQES
-47 QAVVSPAQNE
+47 VSPAQNE
-57 MYADFVVKYMGDF
+57 MYADFIVKYMDDF
-70 QKDLGDVP
+70 QEDLGDVP
-78 GLIFQKINA
+78 GFSFQKING
-87 IYGVVYAPLTEID
+87 IYGVVYAPLTEIGRW
-100 ALNISTYSYSFI
+100 NINTYSYSSI

-118 MDFGSLSASGITRL
+118 MDLGGLSASGITRL

-137 LQLKGQG
+137 LQLKGSG
-144 TAIAIVD
+144 TAVAVVD

-157 NPLFQNEMG
+157 NPVFQNEMG

-174 QTLEGDGTEVPY
+174 QTLEGDGKEVPY
-186 GRVFWKNDIDRAL
+186 GRVFWKKDIDQAL
-199 ASENPLEIVP
+199 ASRNPLEMVP
-209 STDTNG
+209 SVDTDG

-222 VAAGN
+222 IAAGN

-241 MLIVVKVKQAK
+241 MLIIVKVKPAK
-252 KYLREFYLFPSE
+252 KYLREFYLFPAE

-272 IMMGVDFAVRTA
+272 IMTGMDFAVRIA
-284 NDRKLPLS
+284 NDRRMPLS
-292 VCLGIGS
+292 LCLGIGS

-305 GRNPLSIYVDYASQF
+305 GKNPLSLYVDYISQY
-320 SRISVS
+320 SLISVS

-333 AARHHYAGRLTHREN
+333 AARHHYAGRLTDREN

-363 TLEFWGE
+363 TMEFWGE

-390 ASLGDVTQE
+390 ASLGEMTQE
-399 LSFIFVE
+399 LSFVFVE
-406 TRVEVN
+406 TRVKVN

-422 TLAYFRFI
+422 TLVYFQFI
-430 QPAAGIWRIFVQG
+430 QPAPGIWRIFVRG
-443 RDGQNVEFHMWLPVQ
+443 RDGQNVGFHIWLPVQ

-516 ATPGV
+516 AAPGV

-526 QLNGLYGLAS
+526 QLNGLYGNAS

-553 EWAVVRGNQPYFTG
+553 EWAVIRGNQPYFTG
-567 SSVKNYITRGAKRED
+567 SSVKNYITRGAEREE
-582 RLTYPNRDWGFGED
+582 RMQYPNRDWGFGRMD
-596 VIIKLQL
+596 LY
-603 RKVSKINGFH
+603 H
-613 TFFQNR
+613 TFE
-619 NQAILLE
+619 LLA
-626 I
+626 

>member
-1 MKKERSEFREKLM
+1 
-14 DTDQWQEMEAA
+14 ME
-25 EPKKRALAGGDEKS
+25 
-39 GNKDQLSV
+39 NKDAGNWGMQES
-47 QAVVSPAQNE
+47 VSPAQNE
-57 MYADFVVKYMGDF
+57 MYADFIVKYMGNF
-70 QKDLGDVP
+70 QEDLGDVP
-78 GLIFQKINA
+78 GFSFQKING
-87 IYGVVYAPLTEID
+87 IYGVVYAPLTEIGT
-100 ALNISTYSYSFI
+100 LNINTYSYSFI

-118 MDFGSLSASGITRL
+118 MDLGSLSASGITRL

-137 LQLKGQG
+137 LQLKGSG
-144 TAIAIVD
+144 TAVAVVD

-157 NPLFQNEMG
+157 NPVFQNEMG

-174 QTLEGDGTEVPY
+174 QTLEGDGKEVPY
-186 GRVFWKNDIDRAL
+186 GRVFWKKDIDQAL
-199 ASENPLEIVP
+199 ASGNPLEIVP
-209 STDTNG
+209 SVDTDG

-222 VAAGN
+222 IAAGN

-241 MLIVVKVKQAK
+241 MLIIVKVKPAK
-252 KYLREFYLFPSE
+252 KYLREFYLFPAE
-264 AELFQEND
+264 AEIFQEND
-272 IMMGVDFAVRTA
+272 IMTGMDFAVRIA
-284 NDRKLPLS
+284 NDRRMPLS
-292 VCLGIGS
+292 LCLGIGS

-305 GRNPLSIYVDYASQF
+305 GKNPLSLYVDYISQY
-320 SRISVS
+320 SLISVS

-333 AARHHYAGRLTHREN
+333 AARHHYAGRLTDREN

-363 TLEFWGE
+363 TMEFWGE

-390 ASLGDVTQE
+390 ASLGEVTQE
-399 LSFIFVE
+399 LSFVFVE
-406 TRVEVN
+406 TRVKVN

-422 TLAYFRFI
+422 TLVYFQFI
-430 QPAAGIWRIFVQG
+430 QPAPGIWRIFVRG
-443 RDGQNVEFHMWLPVQ
+443 RDGQNVGFHIWLPVQ

-516 ATPGV
+516 AAPGV

-526 QLNGLYGLAS
+526 QLNGLYGNAS

-553 EWAVVRGNQPYFTG
+553 EWAVIRGNQPYFTG
-567 SSVKNYITRGAKRED
+567 SSVKNYITRGAEREE
-582 RLTYPNRDWGFGED
+582 RMQYPNRDWGFGRMD
-596 VIIKLQL
+596 LY
-603 RKVSKINGFH
+603 H
-613 TFFQNR
+613 TFE
-619 NQAILLE
+619 LLA
-626 I
+626 

>member
-1 MKKERSEFREKLM
+1 M
-14 DTDQWQEMEAA
+14 
-25 EPKKRALAGGDEKS
+25 
-39 GNKDQLSV
+39 GNKDAGNLSM
-47 QAVVSPAQNE
+47 QESVSPAQNE
-57 MYADFVVKYMGDF
+57 MYADFIVKYMDDF
-70 QKDLGDVP
+70 QEDLGDVP
-78 GLIFQKINA
+78 GFSFQKING
-87 IYGVVYAPLTEID
+87 IYGVVYAPLTEIGT
-100 ALNISTYSYSFI
+100 LNINTYSYSFI

-118 MDFGSLSASGITRL
+118 MDLGSLSASGITRL

-137 LQLKGQG
+137 LQLKGSG
-144 TAIAIVD
+144 TAVAVVD

-157 NPLFQNEMG
+157 NPVFQNEMG

-174 QTLEGDGTEVPY
+174 QTLEGDGKEVPY
-186 GRVFWKNDIDRAL
+186 GRVFWKKDIDQAL
-199 ASENPLEIVP
+199 ASGNPLEIVP
-209 STDTNG
+209 SVDTDG

-222 VAAGN
+222 IAAGN

-241 MLIVVKVKQAK
+241 MLIIVKVKPAK
-252 KYLREFYLFPSE
+252 KYLREFYLFPAE
-264 AELFQEND
+264 AEIFQEND
-272 IMMGVDFAVRTA
+272 IMTGMDFAVRIA
-284 NDRKLPLS
+284 NDRRMPLS
-292 VCLGIGS
+292 LCLGIGS

-305 GRNPLSIYVDYASQF
+305 GKNPLSLYVDYISQY
-320 SRISVS
+320 SLISVS
-326 IAAGNEG
+326 VAAGNEG
-333 AARHHYAGRLTHREN
+333 AARHHYAGRLTDREN

-363 TLEFWGE
+363 TMEFWGE

-390 ASLGDVTQE
+390 ASLGEVTQE
-399 LSFIFVE
+399 LSFVFVE
-406 TRVEVN
+406 TRVKVN

-422 TLAYFRFI
+422 TLVYFQFI
-430 QPAAGIWRIFVQG
+430 QPAPGIWRIFVRG
-443 RDGQNVEFHMWLPVQ
+443 RDGQNVGFHMWLPVQ

-516 ATPGV
+516 AAPGV

-526 QLNGLYGLAS
+526 QLNGLYGNAS

-553 EWAVVRGNQPYFTG
+553 EWAVIRGNQPYFTG
-567 SSVKNYITRGAKRED
+567 SSVKNYITRGAEREE
-582 RLTYPNRDWGFGED
+582 RMQYPNRDWGFGRMD
-596 VIIKLQL
+596 LY
-603 RKVSKINGFH
+603 H
-613 TFFQNR
+613 TFE
-619 NQAILLE
+619 LLA
-626 I
+626 

>member
-1 MKKERSEFREKLM
+1 
-14 DTDQWQEMEAA
+14 ME
-25 EPKKRALAGGDEKS
+25 
-39 GNKDQLSV
+39 NKDAGNLGMQES
-47 QAVVSPAQNE
+47 VSPAQNE
-57 MYADFVVKYMGDF
+57 MYADFIVKYMGNF
-70 QKDLGDVP
+70 QEDLGDVP
-78 GLIFQKINA
+78 GFSFQKING
-87 IYGVVYAPLTEID
+87 IYGVVYAPLIEIGT
-100 ALNISTYSYSFI
+100 LNINTYSYSFI

-118 MDFGSLSASGITRL
+118 MDLGSLSASGITRL

-137 LQLKGQG
+137 LQLKGSG
-144 TAIAIVD
+144 TAVAVVD

-157 NPLFQNEMG
+157 NPVFQNEMG

-174 QTLEGDGTEVPY
+174 QTLEGDGKEVPY
-186 GRVFWKNDIDRAL
+186 GRVFWKKDIDQAL
-199 ASENPLEIVP
+199 ASGNPLEMVP
-209 STDTNG
+209 SVDTDG

-222 VAAGN
+222 IAAGN

-241 MLIVVKVKQAK
+241 MLIIVKVKPAK
-252 KYLREFYLFPSE
+252 KYLREFYLFPAE

-272 IMMGVDFAVRTA
+272 IMTGMDFAVRIA
-284 NDRKLPLS
+284 NDRRMPLS
-292 VCLGIGS
+292 LCLGIGS

-305 GRNPLSIYVDYASQF
+305 GKNPLSLYVDYISQY
-320 SRISVS
+320 SLISVS

-333 AARHHYAGRLTHREN
+333 AARHHYAGRLTDREN

-363 TLEFWGE
+363 TMEFWGE

-390 ASLGDVTQE
+390 ASLGEVAQE
-399 LSFIFVE
+399 LSFVFVE
-406 TRVEVN
+406 TRVKVN

-422 TLAYFRFI
+422 TLVYFQFI
-430 QPAAGIWRIFVQG
+430 QPAPGIWRIFVRG
-443 RDGQNVEFHMWLPVQ
+443 RDGQNVGFHIWLPVQ

-516 ATPGV
+516 AAPGV

-526 QLNGLYGLAS
+526 QLNGLYGNAS

-553 EWAVVRGNQPYFTG
+553 EWAVIRGNQPYFTG
-567 SSVKNYITRGAKRED
+567 SSVKNYITRGAEREE
-582 RLTYPNRDWGFGED
+582 RMQYPNRDWGFGRMD
-596 VIIKLQL
+596 LY
-603 RKVSKINGFH
+603 H
-613 TFFQNR
+613 TFE
-619 NQAILLE
+619 LLA
-626 I
+626 

>member
-1 MKKERSEFREKLM
+1 
-14 DTDQWQEMEAA
+14 ME
-25 EPKKRALAGGDEKS
+25 
-39 GNKDQLSV
+39 NKDAGNLGMQES
-47 QAVVSPAQNE
+47 VSPAQNE
-57 MYADFVVKYMGDF
+57 MYADFIVKYMGNF
-70 QKDLGDVP
+70 QEDLGDVP
-78 GLIFQKINA
+78 GFSFQKING
-87 IYGVVYAPLTEID
+87 IYGVVYAPLTEIGT
-100 ALNISTYSYSFI
+100 LNINTYSYSFI

-118 MDFGSLSASGITRL
+118 MDLGSLSASGITRL

-137 LQLKGQG
+137 LQLKGSG
-144 TAIAIVD
+144 TAVAVVD

-157 NPLFQNEMG
+157 NPVFQNEMG

-174 QTLEGDGTEVPY
+174 QTLEGDGKEVPY
-186 GRVFWKNDIDRAL
+186 GRVFWKKDIDQAL
-199 ASENPLEIVP
+199 ASGNPLEIVP
-209 STDTNG
+209 SVDTDG

-222 VAAGN
+222 IAAGN

-241 MLIVVKVKQAK
+241 MLIIVKVKPAK
-252 KYLREFYLFPSE
+252 KYLREFYLFPAE

-272 IMMGVDFAVRTA
+272 IMTGMDFAVRIA
-284 NDRKLPLS
+284 NDRRMPLS
-292 VCLGIGS
+292 LCLGIGS

-305 GRNPLSIYVDYASQF
+305 GKNPLSLYVDYISQY
-320 SRISVS
+320 SLISVS
-326 IAAGNEG
+326 VAAGNEG
-333 AARHHYAGRLTHREN
+333 AARHHYAGRLTEREN

-363 TLEFWGE
+363 TMEFWGE

-390 ASLGDVTQE
+390 ASLGEMTQE
-399 LSFIFVE
+399 LSFVFVE
-406 TRVEVN
+406 TRVKVN

-422 TLAYFRFI
+422 TLVYFQFI
-430 QPAAGIWRIFVQG
+430 QPAPGIWRIFVRG
-443 RDGQNVEFHMWLPVQ
+443 RDGQNVGFHIWLPVQ

-516 ATPGV
+516 AAPGV

-526 QLNGLYGLAS
+526 QLNGLYGNAS

-553 EWAVVRGNQPYFTG
+553 EWAVIRGNQPYFTG
-567 SSVKNYITRGAKRED
+567 SSVKNYITRGAEREE
-582 RLTYPNRDWGFGED
+582 RMQYPNRDWGFGRMD
-596 VIIKLQL
+596 LY
-603 RKVSKINGFH
+603 H
-613 TFFQNR
+613 TFE
-619 NQAILLE
+619 LLA
-626 I
+626 